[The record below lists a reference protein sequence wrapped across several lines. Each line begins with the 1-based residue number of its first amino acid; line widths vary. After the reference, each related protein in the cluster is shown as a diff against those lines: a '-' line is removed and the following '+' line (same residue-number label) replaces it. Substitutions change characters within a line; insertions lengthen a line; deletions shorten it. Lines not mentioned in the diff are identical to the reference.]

1 MLRYDFYDLVNKI
14 VTLKY
19 IHKWALKKVIPI
31 TEVDIYPP
39 LGHHKKPVSGY
50 NVAFVVMVVR
60 MRLPCD
66 LEFSVHLPV

>member
-1 MLRYDFYDLVNKI
+1 MG
-14 VTLKY
+14 
-19 IHKWALKKVIPI
+19 LKKVIPI